1 MGLCPV
7 HTGREEDTCSIC
19 AVQELAAFKATL
31 GAHLQEYR
39 LALGE
44 AIKEKDEAE
53 LFLASTLE
61 LLSHLSLVSDSARSY
76 IATDPSYKKLIQ
88 WFKNH

>member
-1 MGLCPV
+1 M
-7 HTGREEDTCSIC
+7 TCERHQGKPPEACGWCVSE
-19 AVQELAAFKATL
+19 ELAVLKATL
-31 GAHLQEYR
+31 GAHLQDYR

-44 AIKEKDEAE
+44 AVKEKEALE
-53 LFLASTLE
+53 LLLASTLE

-76 IATDPSYKKLIQ
+76 IVTDPSYKKLVQ